1 VEIKLSDIKKDTKVS
16 KVNKSV
22 IGQTKKAVRII
33 NLNSTQKV
41 ANTSIDVKQNSKQV
55 ESTTNSENKINVEST
70 KENTIDS
77 KPVTNSFNK
86 LVQKNKDTSV
96 KMHENSAKTVT
107 IDLDDLENS
116 NSRLN
121 RKISPMHLK
130 LYESSCFN
138 VRIILF

>member
-1 VEIKLSDIKKDTKVS
+1 MEIKLSDIKKDTKVS